1 MLNRTKILLIA
12 LISTAVIGTGYFLF
26 GKDKKTDDHV
36 TIRVLDSS
44 TPSDW
49 EIAGKLTGK
58 DLLAESG
65 VRLEKISLAQSSG
78 GTISIQSLLANNID
92 YASSAWPAWINAIA
106 SGGKIKA
113 VATGMTTSRNYPG
126 NGLVVLENS
135 SIRSVKQLSGKKIA
149 VNVLGASADYEIRQ
163 YLRQNDL
170 SIDLV
175 ELVVVPGPQ
184 IEQVLRSGQVDV
196 AAWTMGG
203 GLEYEI
209 AMSQGGLR
217 ELPGTKRYDIRG
229 ETITMGSGFRED
241 FITKH
246 PDTVRQFVAVV
257 EKSKRILWDEFQKD
271 PERVKKAYA
280 EITEAKG
287 GNPKLARYYKPTF
300 SPDYPFA
307 EDKDIQWWIDI
318 LTTEGKLK
326 IGQISPSA
334 VYTNQYN
341 PYFTSLSSHSV
352 RKNHE

>member
-163 YLRQNDL
+163 YLRQNGL

-175 ELVVVPGPQ
+175 EFVVVPGPQ

-217 ELPGTKRYDIRG
+217 ELPGTKRYD
-229 ETITMGSGFRED
+229 
-241 FITKH
+241 
-246 PDTVRQFVAVV
+246 
-257 EKSKRILWDEFQKD
+257 KR
-271 PERVKKAYA
+271 
-280 EITEAKG
+280 
-287 GNPKLARYYKPTF
+287 
-300 SPDYPFA
+300 
-307 EDKDIQWWIDI
+307 
-318 LTTEGKLK
+318 
-326 IGQISPSA
+326 
-334 VYTNQYN
+334 
-341 PYFTSLSSHSV
+341 
-352 RKNHE
+352 

>member
-1 MLNRTKILLIA
+1 MHTRTKILLIA
-12 LISTAVIGTGYFLF
+12 LISAAVIGTGYFLF
-26 GKDKKTDDHV
+26 GKDNKTSEHV

-58 DLLAESG
+58 DLLAEEG
-65 VRLEKISLAQSSG
+65 VRLETISLAQSSG
-78 GTISIQSLLANNID
+78 GTISIQSLLANNVD

-106 SGGKIKA
+106 SGGNIKA
-113 VATGMTTSRNYPG
+113 VATGMTTSKSNPG

-135 SIRSVKQLSGKKIA
+135 PIRAVTDLAGKKIA
-149 VNVLGASADYEIRQ
+149 VNVLGASADYEIRE
-163 YLRQNDL
+163 YLKRNGL
-170 SIDLV
+170 SIDQV
-175 ELVVVPGPQ
+175 ELMVVPGPQ
-184 IEQVLRSGQVDV
+184 IEQVLRSQQVDV

-203 GLEYEI
+203 GLDYEI
-209 AMSQGGLR
+209 AMSHGGLR
-217 ELPGTKRYDIRG
+217 ELPGTQRYAIRG
-229 ETITMGSGFRED
+229 ETITMGCGFRED
-241 FITKH
+241 FIKKH
-246 PDTVRQFVAVV
+246 PDTVRQFVTVV

-287 GNPKLARYYKPTF
+287 GNPKLAQYYRPTF

-307 EDKDIQWWIDI
+307 QDKDIQWWIDI
-318 LTTEGKLK
+318 LTSEGKLK
-326 IGQISPSA
+326 TRQISPSA

-352 RKNHE
+352 RKKP